1 MAGVRTC
8 VYEGWLSS
16 DPNPSQVPAGFWSA
30 RSRPVEECHGPC
42 LLPLSGEPPPNA
54 FGEMFDVARVP

>member
-30 RSRPVEECHGPC
+30 RSR
-42 LLPLSGEPPPNA
+42 
-54 FGEMFDVARVP
+54 ARGAVSWAVPTASVG